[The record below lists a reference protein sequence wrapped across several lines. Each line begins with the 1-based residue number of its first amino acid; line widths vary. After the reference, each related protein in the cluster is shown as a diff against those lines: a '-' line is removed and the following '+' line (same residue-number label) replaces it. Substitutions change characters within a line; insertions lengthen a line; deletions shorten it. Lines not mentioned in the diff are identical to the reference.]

1 MDNEFENE
9 NTSDTLSYEEV
20 IPEQNKEME
29 SDKCSEASLEDTK
42 EDDEGACTPTYQNTE
57 RVSESNKN
65 KKLALLLLLLLLFIC
80 LVFLCI
86 YLIKDN
92 KKLRQV
98 NSSVGVSTIRDDD
111 IAMDDNIT
119 DKNSDNPLSDR
130 NVFFAGFDNFT
141 VGQDNVVYFENLK
154 ENDDIFMAYE
164 VYLGDELIHK
174 TGLIPS
180 GTYSQWTPARDLKP
194 GSYDIS
200 IKNVPYYSFDGVN
213 YDKLSYQPVNNVSVT
228 IVE

>member
-1 MDNEFENE
+1 MENE
-9 NTSDTLSYEEV
+9 NKKEE
-20 IPEQNKEME
+20 K
-29 SDKCSEASLEDTK
+29 
-42 EDDEGACTPTYQNTE
+42 
-57 RVSESNKN
+57 KN
-65 KKLALLLLLLLLFIC
+65 AKRLALLLLLLLIIIC

-86 YLIKDN
+86 YLVKDN
-92 KKLRQV
+92 RRLLKEGDQSL
-98 NSSVGVSTIRDDD
+98 GVRTISDDD
-111 IAMDDNIT
+111 IAMDSNLT
-119 DKNSDNPLSDR
+119 DTKSDNPLSDR
-130 NVFFAGFDNFT
+130 NVYFAGFDNFT

-180 GTYSQWTPARDLKP
+180 GEYSQWTPAEDLKP
-194 GSYDIS
+194 GSYSIS

-213 YDKLSYQPVNNVSVT
+213 YEKLTYQPVNNVNVV